1 MPCGRSSG
9 ADAAAPGSSL
19 DAGADFIA
27 VGVDV
32 GADRQAID
40 HGIFVP
46 EIDATLEIDAA
57 SRIFGRQTE
66 GTTVARVRVLLVG
79 LDPDIVDKPPVPE
92 LTPATVHAAV
102 EAESAKLE
110 TLGYSV
116 KSLLVDDGKT
126 AEAVLTDALTS
137 SGYDCIMMGAGLRV
151 VPGYLLLFEKLINVV
166 HRQAPAST
174 KLCFS
179 SNPSDTAEAVRRWV

>member
-19 DAGADFIA
+19 DAAADFIA
-27 VGVDV
+27 VGVHV

-66 GTTVARVRVLLVG
+66 GTTVARVLRFDSVL
-79 LDPDIVDKPPVPE
+79 PDTSERGPSPKRGHPTACPQQCRF
-92 LTPATVHAAV
+92 LTPDGREGSIDGARQRASKKRQGTKSREVGRGLSCERYGDSTLALSARVCATPADSVRASGCPLFGI
-102 EAESAKLE
+102 AE
-110 TLGYSV
+110 
-116 KSLLVDDGKT
+116 
-126 AEAVLTDALTS
+126 
-137 SGYDCIMMGAGLRV
+137 
-151 VPGYLLLFEKLINVV
+151 
-166 HRQAPAST
+166 
-174 KLCFS
+174 
-179 SNPSDTAEAVRRWV
+179 

>member
-1 MPCGRSSG
+1 MPLPRE
-9 ADAAAPGSSL
+9 SSL

-27 VGVDV
+27 VGVHV

-79 LDPDIVDKPPVPE
+79 LDPGSRRRK
-92 LTPATVHAAV
+92 
-102 EAESAKLE
+102 SAKAR
-110 TLGYSV
+110 SR
-116 KSLLVDDGKT
+116 GKW
-126 AEAVLTDALTS
+126 V
-137 SGYDCIMMGAGLRV
+137 AG
-151 VPGYLLLFEKLINVV
+151 
-166 HRQAPAST
+166 
-174 KLCFS
+174 
-179 SNPSDTAEAVRRWV
+179 